1 MLNAFFSPIAVI
13 DSGIGGL
20 KLLKELRRLYP
31 SENYIYFADY
41 LFMPYGKKSKK
52 TITKRMDEIVGMLIE
67 KYRAKMIVVACNTA
81 SISALT
87 YLKSKYKVPIFGVL
101 PKVYGDNCLVI
112 ATSLTKKLMDDNL
125 NSYFLPLRKR
135 EELNHSA
142 RISVPM
148 LANFV
153 ENNFY
158 NRQEIMKKIHIL
170 DKKLNMSQ
178 YNAIVLG
185 CTHYEYIGKYFKKY
199 FKEKKIISP
208 INQTL
213 GAIKSSKILT
223 ESSEKSLGQ
232 IFMLSSVNYKHVIE
246 KLYFAYE
253 KL

>member
-1 MLNAFFSPIAVI
+1 MLNAFLSPIAVI

-20 KLLKELRRLYP
+20 KLLKELRRAYP

-67 KYRAKMIVVACNTA
+67 KYRAKIIVIACNTA

-87 YLKSKYKVPIFGVL
+87 YLKTKYKVPIFGVL
-101 PKVYGDNCLVI
+101 PKVYGENCLI
-112 ATSLTKKLMDDNL
+112 ISTNLTKKLMDDNL
-125 NSYFLPLRKR
+125 NSYFLPSKKMEKLS
-135 EELNHSA
+135 HST
-142 RISVPM
+142 RIGVPM

-158 NRQEIMKKIHIL
+158 NKQEIRKKIGIL
-170 DKKLNMSQ
+170 DKKLNMSE
-178 YNAIVLG
+178 YMTIVLG
-185 CTHYEYIGKYFKKY
+185 CTHYEYIGKYFKEY
-199 FKEKKIISP
+199 FKDKKIISP
-208 INQTL
+208 INHTL
-213 GAIKSSKILT
+213 GAIKSSKILS
-223 ESSEKSLGQ
+223 EASEKSLGQ